1 MPPNDDGIFLPIQ
14 GGKALTDTDLH
25 IQGDNEL
32 NGQPC
37 DNISDKNPT
46 YSELTAMYWAW
57 KNLKKLHPEVKYI
70 GLCHYRR
77 FFAFDERK
85 FFTPDIPAS
94 EDTISHYKLDT
105 DKIIRTLE
113 SGKIILV
120 KPDTFPYSVKAHYC
134 ICHISDN
141 YRATQEV
148 IHEKFPDYYDAFLD
162 VMEHSNKLSARNMF
176 IMKWEDFERYC
187 EWLFAVLS
195 EIDNRVH
202 YQDYGTYQKR
212 VPAFIAERLFNV
224 YVRKNA
230 IRAKYFNIYS
240 SEHSPVKTGML
251 RNFLSYIKRCL
262 TVLRCNTAMFI
273 LNIGFWPLRKLLKK
287 SPLKP

>member
-25 IQGDNEL
+25 IQGDNEV

-57 KNLKKLHPEVKYI
+57 KNLKKLYPDVKYV

-77 FFAFDERK
+77 FFAFDEQK
-85 FFTPDIPAS
+85 FFVPDIPAS
-94 EDTISHYKLDT
+94 EDSISHYKLDT

-120 KPDTFPYSVKAHYC
+120 KPYTFPYSVKAHYC

-148 IHEKFPDYYDAFLD
+148 IREKFPDYYDAFLD

-195 EIDNRVH
+195 YIEA
-202 YQDYGTYQKR
+202 DYSINPKPEQR
-212 VPAFIAERLFNV
+212 RLFMSERLLNV
-224 YVRKNA
+224 YIRKNA

-240 SEHSPVKTGML
+240 AEYSYVKTGML

-262 TVLRCNTAMFI
+262 TVLRRNTAMFI